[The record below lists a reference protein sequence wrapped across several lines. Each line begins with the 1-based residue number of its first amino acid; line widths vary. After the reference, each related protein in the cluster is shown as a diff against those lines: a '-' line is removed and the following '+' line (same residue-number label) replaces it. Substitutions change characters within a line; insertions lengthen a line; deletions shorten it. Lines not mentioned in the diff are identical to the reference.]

1 MMVTYPKLQCLFL
14 NSEHKKIVNDSE
26 GAEVLCMI
34 PRELLET
41 SKQHVDGATS
51 SIRILPTVAPI
62 ESLRTLNV
70 NAKSQDVLTIANRN
84 RKIECTGINDIYFV
98 SIHTKHDTI
107 CS

>member
-70 NAKSQDVLTIANRN
+70 NAKSQDTDRRVNHRQSQPQDRMHRN
-84 RKIECTGINDIYFV
+84 
-98 SIHTKHDTI
+98 
-107 CS
+107 